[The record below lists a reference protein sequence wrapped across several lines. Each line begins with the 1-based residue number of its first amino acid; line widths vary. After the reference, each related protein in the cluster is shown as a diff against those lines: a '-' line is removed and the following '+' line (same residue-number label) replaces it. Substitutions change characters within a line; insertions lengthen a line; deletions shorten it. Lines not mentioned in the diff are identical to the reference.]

1 MESLKSLKPIQV
13 EKTKIINL
21 ESGKLPPQA
30 VDVEEAVLGSI
41 LIDEKGVF
49 DAMSV
54 IQNPS
59 VFYKEPHRLIFHAVK
74 ILFEEGS
81 PIDLLTVSQ
90 KLKRLG
96 DLEFVGGDYYLATLT
111 QKISSSAHTEYHCR
125 ILLQMY
131 LKRMIIQFNSSIM
144 ALAYDDSVDVFEL
157 ITRWSNEFDKVA
169 DVTSIGRTTKSLED
183 SLEEVKHNIEMLSSN
198 KDDVVLS
205 GIETGFKR
213 VNKYTGGYREQD
225 LIILAARPGMG
236 KTSKALKTALEN
248 IKKDVPVGI
257 VSGEMSMMQLT
268 SRLIALDTNFHL
280 NQIMKYG
287 FEKSSYFITLHEHV
301 ERMKKYPLYVDD
313 SGKMD
318 VSDVII
324 VVKNWYRK
332 HGVKLV
338 IIDYVQIMTDRSKTG
353 NRADE
358 LASVSRRLKLLAKE
372 LNIPII
378 LLAQVNR
385 DCEKRG
391 SSKRPLISDIKD
403 FGAAEQDADIIE
415 FIYRPE
421 YYKMEMCE
429 EDYDHALAYLID
441 KGANTEIIFA
451 KYRGGATGT
460 TLLKW
465 VGDKTKFIDVDDETD
480 TADYEDDNVLP
491 AVSAAEAF
499 GVNKNNNST
508 PF

>member
-1 MESLKSLKPIQV
+1 MKPIQV

-30 VDVEEAVLGSI
+30 VDLEMAVLGAV
-41 LIDEKGVF
+41 LIDEKGIY
-49 DAMSV
+49 DAISV
-54 IQNPS
+54 IQNPN
-59 VFYKEPHRLIFHAVK
+59 VFYKLEHILIYEAVQ
-74 ILFEEGS
+74 ILFKEGS

-90 KLKRLG
+90 KLKTLG
-96 DLEFVGGDYYLATLT
+96 NLEKAGGDFYLIELT
-111 QKISSSAHTEYHCR
+111 QKIASSAHTDYHCR
-125 ILLQMY
+125 ILMQMY
-131 LKRMIIQFNSSIM
+131 LRRNIILFNLKIT
-144 ALAYDDSVDVFEL
+144 AAAYDDTIDVFDL
-157 ITRWSNEFDKVA
+157 ISSWSNEFDKIA
-169 DVTSIGRTTKSLED
+169 DITSVGRMTKSLPV
-183 SLEEVKHNIEMLSSN
+183 SLDEVKHNIEKLSSN
-198 KDDVVLS
+198 KDDVVLA
-205 GIETGFKR
+205 GVDTGFKR
-213 VNKYTGGYREQD
+213 INKYTGGYREQD

-248 IKKDVPVGI
+248 VKNNHPVGI
-257 VSGEMSMMQLT
+257 ISGEMSMMQLT

-287 FEKSSYFITLHEHV
+287 FEKSEYFITLENHV
-301 ERMKKYPLYVDD
+301 DRMKKYPLYVDD

-318 VSDVII
+318 VSDV
-324 VVKNWYRK
+324 VVTIKNWYRK
-332 HGVKLV
+332 YGLKLV
-338 IIDYVQIMTDRSKTG
+338 IIDYIQLMLDRSMNTK
-353 NRADE
+353 NRTDE

-391 SSKRPLISDIKD
+391 HSKRPFISDIKD
-403 FGAAEQDADIIE
+403 CGAVEQDADIIE

-421 YYKMEMCE
+421 YYKLEMSE

-480 TADYEDDNVLP
+480 TANYEDGNVLP
-491 AVSAAEAF
+491 AVSVAEAF
-499 GVNKNNNST
+499 GVNKNDNST